1 MKGAAAP
8 LRAARRGG
16 RRASPFSTAWLYA
29 RLHHLIGNLRGAH
42 LCVAYSGGA
51 DSTALLAGLATLR
64 TRYGFKLRALHIN
77 HQLQVGAD
85 AMAGAALRSARQLR
99 VRCELL
105 QEPVRPA
112 RGESLEAAA
121 RSVRTA
127 ALHRERQVGEWLLL
141 AQHLDDQLET
151 VLLQLLRGAGVA
163 GLAAM
168 PEAAGYTLRPLL
180 GVRRSSLHEYLRRRG
195 LPWHEDPSNQDER
208 FDRNYLR
215 RRVAP
220 LLEARWPAAAVTI
233 ARSARLAAEAQRLL
247 ETLADQSL
255 SNAVDG
261 SALQV
266 AVLRRLNPA
275 ACHNA
280 LRRWLALRA
289 LPLPDQR
296 RLQEIAGP
304 MLRARRD
311 SQPQVAWPGAVVR
324 RHGDLLYALA
334 AVAGPG
340 PRPVALPGAA
350 AAAPLRW
357 NWRLRPRLSLP
368 DGAQLEL
375 RAELAGALSLSAL
388 PDQFE
393 IRFRLGGE
401 RLAARH
407 GRQTLKRLLQ
417 ERHLPP
423 WLRSSV
429 PLLYAGERLVAV
441 ADWWHEPALQ
451 GDAGSSP
458 VTAGA
463 VRARLIWQPPL
474 GSTQI

>member
-1 MKGAAAP
+1 MKPAAAP
-8 LRAARRGG
+8 LCGG
-16 RRASPFSTAWLYA
+16 RQGGARSPAFSNAWLFG
-29 RLHHLIGNLRGAH
+29 RLHQLIGKLRGAR

-51 DSTALLAGLATLR
+51 DSTALLAGLAALR
-64 TRYGFKLRALHIN
+64 TRHGFKLRALHIN
-77 HQLQVGAD
+77 HQLQAGAD

-121 RSVRTA
+121 RTVRNA
-127 ALHRERQVGEWLLL
+127 ALQRELRVGEWLLL

-151 VLLQLLRGAGVA
+151 VLLQLLRGAGIA

-168 PEAAGYTLRPLL
+168 PAVAGYTLRPLL
-180 GVRRSSLHEYLRRRG
+180 GIKRSSLHEYLRRRG

-233 ARSARLAAEAQRLL
+233 ARSAGLAAEAQQLL
-247 ETLADQSL
+247 EMLADQSL
-255 SNAVDG
+255 SSAADG

-266 AVLRRLNPA
+266 AVLRRLTPA

-304 MLRARRD
+304 MLRARHD
-311 SQPQVAWPGAVVR
+311 SQPQVAWPGVVVR

-334 AVAGPG
+334 AVAGRGLRPAASPG
-340 PRPVALPGAA
+340 TA
-350 AAAPLRW
+350 AAAPWRW
-357 NWRLRPRLSLP
+357 DWRLQPRLLLP
-368 DGAQLEL
+368 HGGQLEL
-375 RAELAGALSLSAL
+375 RADAAGPLSLSTL

-393 IRFRLGGE
+393 IRFRRGGE

-407 GRQTLKRLLQ
+407 GQQTLKRLLQ

-441 ADWWHEPALQ
+441 ADWWSEPALQ
-451 GDAGSSP
+451 GG
-458 VTAGA
+458 T
-463 VRARLIWQPPL
+463 VRGRLVWQPPL
-474 GSTQI
+474 GSAQI

>member
-1 MKGAAAP
+1 MKRSAAPPRGVRQTGSGAADFSDTWLEGR
-8 LRAARRGG
+8 LR
-16 RRASPFSTAWLYA
+16 
-29 RLHHLIGNLRGAH
+29 HLIGKLRGAR

-51 DSTALLAGLATLR
+51 DSAALLAALAALR
-64 TRYGFKLRALHIN
+64 TRCGFTLRALHIN
-77 HQLQVGAD
+77 HQLQPGAD
-85 AMAGAALRSARQLR
+85 AMAAAALRSARQLR
-99 VRCELL
+99 VRCALL
-105 QEPVRPA
+105 PQPVRPA
-112 RGESLEAAA
+112 RGESVEAAA
-121 RSVRTA
+121 RAVRSA
-127 ALHRERQVGEWLLL
+127 ALQRERRAGEWLLL

-168 PEAAGYTLRPLL
+168 PEVAGCMLRPLL
-180 GVRRSSLHEYLRRRG
+180 GVRRASLQAYLRQRG
-195 LPWHEDPSNQDER
+195 LPWHDDPSNDDER

-220 LLEARWPAAAVTI
+220 LLAARWPAAAVTV
-233 ARSARLAAEAQRLL
+233 ARSAGLAAEAQGLL

-255 SNAVDG
+255 GNAVDG

-266 AVLRRLNPA
+266 AVLRRLAPA
-275 ACHNA
+275 ACRNA
-280 LRRWLALRA
+280 LRRWLALRD

-304 MLRARRD
+304 MLRARHD

-324 RHGDLLYALA
+324 RHGDLLYALPA
-334 AVAGPG
+334 APAAGPKPAVLAG
-340 PRPVALPGAA
+340 AGAPR
-350 AAAPLRW
+350 RW
-357 NWRLRPRLSLP
+357 DWRLRPRLLLP
-368 DGAQLEL
+368 EGGQLEL
-375 RAELAGALSLSAL
+375 RLDASGPLNLSAL
-388 PDQFE
+388 PDLFE

-401 RLAARH
+401 KLAARH

-451 GDAGSSP
+451 GSTGNTP
-458 VTAGA
+458 VVAGA
-463 VRARLIWQPPL
+463 ARGRLVWQAPL
-474 GSTQI
+474 GLAQI